1 MTGWILLL
9 GLLTALGLAAA
20 AAVLHRGLVIRRRR
34 AESAWAQVDGH
45 LRCRCE
51 LIPKVVEA
59 VRAYATSEHETLEAA
74 TRARAAAVE
83 ARGVVDQARAQ
94 DVVTVALRPLLS
106 MAETRPDLLADQGN
120 LSLQEELSA
129 THGRIAYARRFYNA
143 TVAGHNAR
151 LRSFPARL
159 VAGPLRVRAQER
171 FEADVGPCGPVAV
184 EV

>member
-9 GLLTALGLAAA
+9 GLLTALGLAA

-45 LRCRCE
+45 LRRRCE

-59 VRAYATSEHETLEAA
+59 VRGYASSEHETLEAA

-83 ARGVVDQARAQ
+83 PRGVVDQARTQ

-120 LSLQEELSA
+120 LSLQEECA

-143 TVAGHNAR
+143 SVAGHNAR